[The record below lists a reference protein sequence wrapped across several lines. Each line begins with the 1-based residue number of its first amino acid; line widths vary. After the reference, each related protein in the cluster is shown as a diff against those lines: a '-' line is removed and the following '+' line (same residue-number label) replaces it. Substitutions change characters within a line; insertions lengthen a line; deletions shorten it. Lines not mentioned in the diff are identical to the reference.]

1 MGNGSWETSQY
12 LNNLPNANQLS
23 IWSDKKQ
30 VCEKF
35 VGKCNSSSN
44 QKYMKT
50 SKFDYLVSSRGG
62 MIGAE
67 PLSERTSLQ
76 IGTDIIDPQKLY
88 ASDAYYDFK
97 INIDNRK
104 SDFIKVVNP
113 DKVLVK

>member
-1 MGNGSWETSQY
+1 
-12 LNNLPNANQLS
+12 
-23 IWSDKKQ
+23 

-44 QKYMKT
+44 KKYMRT

-67 PLSERTSLQ
+67 PLSKRTSLQ
-76 IGTDIIDPQKLY
+76 IGTAIIDPRKLY
-88 ASDAYYDFK
+88 FPDAYYDFK

-104 SDFIKVVNP
+104 SDFIKVISPNEILA
-113 DKVLVK
+113 D